1 MEDINVGNNNDLI
14 NNLIDNALAG
24 KEEGENDTLDIEN
37 NDGNDYSNYSLG
49 DFEKLTLRELQDIA
63 RQNRLKIKG
72 KKNELVD
79 RVKAHYNF
87 NKNLV

>member
-37 NDGNDYSNYSLG
+37 NNDGKDYSNYSLG
-49 DFEKLTLRELQDIA
+49 DFEKLTLRELQDIV
-63 RQNRLKIKG
+63 NKI
-72 KKNELVD
+72 D
-79 RVKAHYNF
+79 
-87 NKNLV
+87 